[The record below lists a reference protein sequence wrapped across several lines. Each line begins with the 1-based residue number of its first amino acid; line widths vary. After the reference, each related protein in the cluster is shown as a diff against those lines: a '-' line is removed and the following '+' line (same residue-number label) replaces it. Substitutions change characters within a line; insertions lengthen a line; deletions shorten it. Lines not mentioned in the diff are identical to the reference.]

1 MRPKS
6 DAAGKDLSR
15 FLQNQTNVLLAR
27 VLPLAVYHRYLEL
40 IGFYYFGVNA
50 SERRNLL
57 KSLHYVLDGRLDK
70 SQFLPVVLKTC
81 IGICAHYSEKMINAH
96 KSLSTMA
103 RYLLD
108 NVTISGEEWLVQVH
122 RRKQGCLFVTC
133 HFGAVEYIPLYLAA
147 CRYRPA
153 IILRFKTG
161 KLKEAL
167 RGKSKEVDLEL
178 IDADCPN
185 VLFRA
190 LDAIRQGRILIT
202 LCDEVHSWRPSKSE
216 TALLFG
222 RLIPKDRTLDIL
234 YGRSRARSC
243 FGVIRRKSKGFELTI
258 HPLADGAQ
266 RTSLCEAAWRLLEQY
281 VYRYPQQW
289 YQWPNFYPEFIRYQ
303 MGLQAHAN

>member
-1 MRPKS
+1 VQPTSRVAK
-6 DAAGKDLSR
+6 KDLSR
-15 FLQNQTNVLLAR
+15 FLQQQPNVLLAR
-27 VLPLAVYHRYLEL
+27 VLPLAIYHPYLAL

-50 SERRNLL
+50 PERRNLL
-57 KSLHYVLDGRLDK
+57 KSLRYVLGGRLDK
-70 SQFLPVVLKTC
+70 SRFLPVVLKTC
-81 IGICAHYSEKMINAH
+81 VGICAHYSEKMINAH

-258 HPLADGAQ
+258 HPLADGVQ
-266 RTSLCEAAWRLLEQY
+266 NTSFCEAAWRLLEQY

-289 YQWPNFYPEFIRYQ
+289 YQWPNFYPEFTRYQ
-303 MGLQAHAN
+303 MGLQAYAN